1 MRALVYVAPGCLEIQ
16 EAPVP
21 EPRPGQA
28 LVRVECTGICGSDMA
43 GYEGRSSR
51 RVPPLILGHEVVGSV
66 VSAPDGGPVRA
77 GDRVVANPLQ
87 ACRQCE
93 ACRSGRENRCESWR
107 LLGMDHEQGGFAEYV
122 AVDAAN
128 LWPLPTGVTARA
140 AVMVEPLANAV
151 HVMGLAE
158 AGRFQTMAIFGG
170 GTQGALALML
180 ARLLGHRDVAVVETC
195 PERRALS
202 GELGAAL
209 CLDPARDNVA
219 AALRAWTGS
228 GVDVAIEAVGIEPTR
243 QSAVACV
250 RKGGR
255 VVMLG
260 LHDQSSVLDL
270 ALIVRSEIEIVGSF
284 AYTPADFAR
293 SLKLIGSGE
302 LDPSPWVELISL
314 DAGSEAFERMRR
326 GPGRTLKIA
335 LAP

>member
-1 MRALVYVAPGCLEIQ
+1 
-16 EAPVP
+16 
-21 EPRPGQA
+21 
-28 LVRVECTGICGSDMA
+28 
-43 GYEGRSSR
+43 
-51 RVPPLILGHEVVGSV
+51 
-66 VSAPDGGPVRA
+66 
-77 GDRVVANPLQ
+77 
-87 ACRQCE
+87 
-93 ACRSGRENRCESWR
+93 
-107 LLGMDHEQGGFAEYV
+107 
-122 AVDAAN
+122 
-128 LWPLPTGVTARA
+128 
-140 AVMVEPLANAV
+140 
-151 HVMGLAE
+151 
-158 AGRFQTMAIFGG
+158 MAIFGG

-195 PERRALS
+195 PERHALS

-270 ALIVRSEIEIVGSF
+270 ALVVRSEIEIVGSF

-293 SLKLIGSGE
+293 SLKLISSGE
-302 LDPSPWVELISL
+302 LDPSPWVELMSL
-314 DAGSEAFERMRR
+314 DAGPEAFERMRR
-326 GPGRTLKIA
+326 GPGRALKIA